1 MSLRDDRQPGPNA
14 VIHRAHR
21 KLVGPRTIA
30 PLPLADPQYKSGPR
44 HGQQLALVRSLTE
57 AWRGL

>member
-1 MSLRDDRQPGPNA
+1 MSRKVRKSGPNA

-21 KLVGPRTIA
+21 RTVGPRTIA
-30 PLPLADPQYKSGPR
+30 PLPMAEPQYQTGAR
-44 HGQQLALVRSLTE
+44 RGQQLAFIRSLTE